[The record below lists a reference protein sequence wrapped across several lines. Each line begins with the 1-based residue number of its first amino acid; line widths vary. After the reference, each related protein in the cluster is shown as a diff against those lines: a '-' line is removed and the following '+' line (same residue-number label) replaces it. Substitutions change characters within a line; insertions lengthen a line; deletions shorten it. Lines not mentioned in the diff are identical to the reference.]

1 MKISQVRY
9 GVAKISQEK
18 KELRNFLLACENF
31 AKGKRD
37 CEISFSLT
45 KILQEEKKVAKF
57 PSVLRKFRNGL
68 RNSSVLDSFSD
79 SLPCTLD

>member
-9 GVAKISQEK
+9 GVVKISQEE
-18 KELRNFLLACENF
+18 KELQNFILTCENF
-31 AKGKRD
+31 ERGKRG
-37 CEISFSLT
+37 CEISFSLA

-57 PSVLRKFRNGL
+57 PSVLRKFRNGFL
-68 RNSSVLDSFSD
+68 NSSVLDSFSD